1 MHGAR
6 LLRHAVPALVLALAT
21 VSPAASGTKIV
32 SSWKSPDLGNETFA
46 GKKVAALVMSSDES
60 LRISAEEA
68 LARELTAR
76 GARGVAAYRVVPRE
90 ELTDAAKARGW
101 FERAS
106 VDGVVVLRIVSADKE
121 RVESPVV
128 WTTPYYS
135 SFWNYYGYGWTAV
148 YAPVSVRENTI
159 VVIETLVYSVPR
171 DMLLWAGTSQTT
183 NPAGA
188 GKVVHDLTGAVV
200 KEMKKQ
206 GLVGK

>member
-1 MHGAR
+1 
-6 LLRHAVPALVLALAT
+6 
-21 VSPAASGTKIV
+21 
-32 SSWKSPDLGNETFA
+32 
-46 GKKVAALVMSSDES
+46 
-60 LRISAEEA
+60 
-68 LARELTAR
+68 
-76 GARGVAAYRVVPRE
+76 VAAYRVVPRE